1 MVTDEQ
7 VRLLWGKR
15 MEGKTQESAAA
26 IAGMSVRSARKWETG
41 PLPSEVRAERRT
53 WRTRSDPFAEV
64 WESEVVPLLEAD
76 EEGVLEAKTILAEL
90 RERHPGKFKQGQLRT
105 LQRRFRDWRA
115 EWGPDKEV
123 YFPQEHPPGRE
134 GAMDFTHA
142 TSLGVRVAGE
152 LLVHLLFVFKLSCS
166 GWTWV
171 RLAFGETY
179 EALVEG
185 LQGALWTLEAAPKVI
200 RHDNL
205 SAATHELK
213 RSGGRALT
221 TRFRGVVDHYKMRS
235 TRIRPRKSHENGVAE
250 KNNDLLKRALAQA
263 LVLRGSRDFESV
275 VAYQAFLDEVVERVL
290 NRPIAEKLA
299 LERPHLQ
306 ALPSSAVPSYTTYSP
321 KVRCWSTLRIGNRSY
336 SVPSRLIGHEVKVR
350 QYANHLEVYY
360 RDRLVETMPRLRG
373 DQDVRVDYRHVIR
386 SLVRKPG
393 AFARYRYREELF
405 PTLVFRR
412 SYDALRRWRG
422 ERADVEYVRILHLAA
437 TTLESE
443 VEEAL
448 RLLLEVGDRFDYA
461 AVKALA
467 KPEEVKVPTIHI
479 PEPDLSLYDARYL
492 GGVQ

>member
-1 MVTDEQ
+1 MP
-7 VRLLWGKR
+7 RSLSGSLL
-15 MEGKTQESAAA
+15 T
-26 IAGMSVRSARKWETG
+26 
-41 PLPSEVRAERRT
+41 
-53 WRTRSDPFAEV
+53 
-64 WESEVVPLLEAD
+64 
-76 EEGVLEAKTILAEL
+76 
-90 RERHPGKFKQGQLRT
+90 
-105 LQRRFRDWRA
+105 
-115 EWGPDKEV
+115 
-123 YFPQEHPPGRE
+123 
-134 GAMDFTHA
+134 
-142 TSLGVRVAGE
+142 
-152 LLVHLLFVFKLSCS
+152 
-166 GWTWV
+166 
-171 RLAFGETY
+171 
-179 EALVEG
+179 
-185 LQGALWTLEAAPKVI
+185 
-200 RHDNL
+200 
-205 SAATHELK
+205 
-213 RSGGRALT
+213 SGGYGRGHSCPARPGHSSRAL
-221 TRFRGVVDHYKMRS
+221 K
-235 TRIRPRKSHENGVAE
+235 HENGVAE
-250 KNNDLLKRALAQA
+250 KNNDLVKRALAQA
-263 LVLRGSRDFESV
+263 LVLRGSRDFESI
-275 VAYQAFLDEVVERVL
+275 VAYQAFVEEVVERVL

-306 ALPSSAVPSYTTYSP
+306 TLPSSPVPSYTTYSP

-412 SYDALRRWRG
+412 AYDALRRWRG
-422 ERADVEYVRILHLAA
+422 ERADVEYVRILHLA
-437 TTLESE
+437 TSTLESE

-448 RLLLEVGDRFDYA
+448 RLLLEVRDRFDYA

>member
-7 VRLLWGKR
+7 VRLLRRKR

-26 IAGMSVRSARKWETG
+26 AAGMSERSARTWEKG
-41 PLPSEVRAERRT
+41 PLPSEVKAKRRT
-53 WRTRSDPFAEV
+53 WRTRVDPFAEV
-64 WESEVVPLLEAD
+64 WESEVVPLLVAD
-76 EEGVLEAKTILAEL
+76 EKGVLEATTVLKEL
-90 RERHPGKFKQGQLRT
+90 QRRHPGQFQPSQVRT

-115 EWGPDKEV
+115 LQGPDKEV

-134 GAMDFTHA
+134 GVLDFTRA

-152 LLVHLLFVFKLSCS
+152 LLVHLLFVFRLSCS
-166 GWTWV
+166 SWTWV
-171 RLAFGETY
+171 QVAFGETY

-185 LQGALWTLEAAPKVI
+185 LQGALWTLEGAPEVI

-221 TRFRGVVDHYKMRS
+221 TRFRGVVDHYDVRS
-235 TRIRPRKSHENGVAE
+235 TRIGPGKSHENGVAE
-250 KNNDLLKRALAQA
+250 KSNDLVKRALAQE
-263 LVLRGSRDFESV
+263 LVLRQSHDFDSV
-275 VAYQAFLDEVVERVL
+275 AQYQGFIDEVIERVF
-290 NRPIAEKLA
+290 NRPIADRLA
-299 LERPHLQ
+299 LERPHLK
-306 ALPSSAVPSYTTYSP
+306 ALPSSPVPSYTTYSP
-321 KVRCWSTLRIGNRSY
+321 KVRSWSTLRIGNRSY
-336 SVPSRLIGHEVKVR
+336 SVPSRLIGHQVKVR

-373 DQDVRVDYRHVIR
+373 DQDVRIDYRHVIW

-412 SYDALRRWRG
+412 AYDALRRWRG
-422 ERADVEYVRILHLAA
+422 ERAEVEYVRILHLAA
-437 TTLESE
+437 STLESE

-448 RLLLEVGDRFDYA
+448 RLLLEAGDRFDYA

-467 KPEEVKVPTIHI
+467 KPEEVTVPRIRI
-479 PEPDLSLYDARYL
+479 PEPDLSIYDARYL
-492 GGVQ
+492 GGVR